1 MSVLIKGMK
10 IPYCCTEC
18 SYCEEHEHKE
28 ILRNDDYEYKV
39 KMIFN
44 CKLKPEDVEDG
55 WVGVEVADRKRQ
67 DWCPLVDVPT
77 PHGDLI
83 DREEAMKGLHTI
95 FILAK
100 GQSHRCIQPE
110 CVEFA
115 PTVIEAED

>member
-1 MSVLIKGMK
+1 MSVLIKGME
-10 IPYCCTEC
+10 IPYCCIEC

-77 PHGDLI
+77 PHGRLI
-83 DREEAMKGLHTI
+83 DADELIKEAGQYWDEHSVGFYGVGTGN
-95 FILAK
+95 IL
-100 GQSHRCIQPE
+100 R
-110 CVEFA
+110 A
-115 PTVIEAED
+115 PTVIEGEA